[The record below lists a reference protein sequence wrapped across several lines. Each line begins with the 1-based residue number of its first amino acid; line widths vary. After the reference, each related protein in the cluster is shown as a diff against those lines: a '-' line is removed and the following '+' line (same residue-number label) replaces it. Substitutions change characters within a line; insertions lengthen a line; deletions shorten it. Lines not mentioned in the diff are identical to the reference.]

1 VRLNKDHRGW
11 LLFTIVA
18 TIAGAVSYRAYVA
31 ASPYGAS
38 GGSWP
43 GLAYGILG
51 TLAMVLAGL
60 LAGRKKVRTWRLGPA
75 RVWMQ
80 MHIWLGLLA
89 VPLILFHAGFRLGG
103 ALTTTLMILFAVVT
117 LSGLFGL
124 ALQQYLPTIMTHRVP
139 LETLVGQMDHVRQ
152 GLATDAYELVASI
165 VGPMPEAGEEQARIA
180 AEQAALQA
188 RPGNWKAIARKPPA
202 SDPPPEAALLME
214 VYLRE
219 VRPYLLRDARARTTP
234 PDIRT
239 LVVRTPVEWRPKLER
254 LAAICEESYQLAV
267 QRRMHDVLHGW
278 LFVHA
283 PLSFALFVL
292 AAFHIV
298 MALKY

>member
-1 VRLNKDHRGW
+1 MRLNKDHRGW
-11 LLFTIVA
+11 LVFTIVA
-18 TIAGAVSYRAYVA
+18 TLVGAVSYRMYVA
-31 ASPYGAS
+31 ASPYVAS

-51 TLAMVLAGL
+51 TIAMVLAGL

-75 RVWMQ
+75 RFWMQ
-80 MHIWLGLLA
+80 MHIWLGILA

-103 ALTTTLMILFAVVT
+103 ALTTTLMVLFAVVT

-124 ALQQYLPTIMTHRVP
+124 ALQQYLPTIMTERVP
-139 LETLVGQMDHVRQ
+139 LETIVGQMDHVRE

-165 VGPMPEAGEEQARIA
+165 AGVIPEAAEEQARLA
-180 AEQAALQA
+180 AEQAALQT
-188 RPGNWKAIARKPPA
+188 RPGNWKAVARKPPA
-202 SDPPPEAALLME
+202 TEPVPEAALLKDA
-214 VYLRE
+214 YLRE
-219 VRPYLLRDARARTTP
+219 IRPYLLRDARTRTNP

-239 LVVRTPVEWRPKLER
+239 LVVRTPEEWRPKLER

-267 QRRMHDVLHGW
+267 QRRLHDVLHGW

-283 PLSFALFVL
+283 PLSFALVVL